1 MGKLCALM
9 VVLIALGLCSFLNA
23 QVHTHSHSHGHDTE
37 PAHYK
42 YSREANEAAA
52 WERDQHEHDHSHGE
66 HHDHSHD
73 VSHGHSHEQHH
84 GHTHESGDE
93 HEHSHGGHGHS
104 HEDGD
109 MHEHV
114 HGLYD
119 EHAHSHG
126 GKYAP
131 DARHDHH
138 GHSHGPGGCPYAHS
152 HDSHPQNEQVH
163 DQPHKE
169 SLREERRRVGS
180 DQDSYDPKGYLW
192 FMNDAYTR
200 LWVHSIGSTLIIS
213 VAPFVLLSIIPV
225 QANTAENEPLLKVLL
240 SFGSGGLLGDAF
252 LHLIPHAQPAGGD
265 AHTHS
270 HSHASGH
277 SHGPHDMSVG
287 GYVLAGIIAFLTVE
301 KLVRIFR
308 GEEGGHG
315 HSHSYSR
322 SESREE
328 DRKKMVNKKDKAK
341 KSDASSAEESSCNE
355 SEHKKRVVDKPQTS
369 FKVAAYLNMAAD
381 FTHNFTDGL
390 AIGASYLAGSTVG
403 LVTMITV
410 LVHEVPHEIGDFAIL
425 VQSGFSKKRAM
436 FVQLLTAVG
445 ALSGCVLSLLTADAQ
460 NLADA
465 AAASWVLPF
474 TAGGF
479 IYIATVSV
487 IPELLEKSSPWQSIK
502 EIVALL
508 TGIALMY
515 LIAVFE

>member
-1 MGKLCALM
+1 MATSTTANTQILP
-9 VVLIALGLCSFLNA
+9 I
-23 QVHTHSHSHGHDTE
+23 VHKSRLHRAATVHMHWARRLAVYDREPTNRT

-52 WERDQHEHDHSHGE
+52 WERDHHE
-66 HHDHSHD
+66 
-73 VSHGHSHEQHH
+73 HGHSHEGH
-84 GHTHESGDE
+84 GSVDESG
-93 HEHSHGGHGHS
+93 HEHGHS
-104 HEDGD
+104 HDHHGHSHND
-109 MHEHV
+109 MHHADHGHDYEHM
-114 HGLYD
+114 HGFYD

-131 DARHDHH
+131 DARDSQH
-138 GHSHGPGGCPYAHS
+138 GHSHGSGGCPYAHS
-152 HDSHPQNEQVH
+152 HDHHTEHDHVHGHSHIERPHEESPKRFVN
-163 DQPHKE
+163 DQH
-169 SLREERRRVGS
+169 L
-180 DQDSYDPKGYLW
+180 YDPSSYLS
-192 FMNDAYTR
+192 FMNNAYTR

-213 VAPFVLLSIIPV
+213 IAPFVLLSVIPV

-252 LHLIPHAQPAGGD
+252 LHLIPHAQPTGGE
-265 AHTHS
+265 AHS
-270 HSHASGH
+270 HSHSHSHGGEH

-308 GEEGGHG
+308 SKEGGHG
-315 HSHSYSR
+315 HSHSHSQP
-322 SESREE
+322 
-328 DRKKMVNKKDKAK
+328 RKDETKVKKDDKDK
-341 KSDASSAEESSCNE
+341 RSDISSAESSCDE
-355 SEHKKRVVDKPQTS
+355 GDKKKLVKEKPQQTG

-403 LVTMITV
+403 LVTTITV

-436 FVQLLTAVG
+436 CVQLLTAVG
-445 ALSGCVLSLLTADAQ
+445 ALSGCILSLLTADAQ
-460 NLADA
+460 HLADA
-465 AAASWVLPF
+465 ASSSWILPF

-487 IPELLEKSSPWQSIK
+487 IPELLENSSPYQSIK
-502 EIVALL
+502 EIIALL
-508 TGIALMY
+508 TGIGLMY
-515 LIAVFE
+515 LIAAYE

>member
-1 MGKLCALM
+1 L
-9 VVLIALGLCSFLNA
+9 
-23 QVHTHSHSHGHDTE
+23 Q
-37 PAHYK
+37 
-42 YSREANEAAA
+42 
-52 WERDQHEHDHSHGE
+52 
-66 HHDHSHD
+66 
-73 VSHGHSHEQHH
+73 
-84 GHTHESGDE
+84 
-93 HEHSHGGHGHS
+93 
-104 HEDGD
+104 
-109 MHEHV
+109 
-114 HGLYD
+114 
-119 EHAHSHG
+119 
-126 GKYAP
+126 
-131 DARHDHH
+131 ARHDHH

-152 HDSHPQNEQVH
+152 HDSHPQNEQVSTVL
-163 DQPHKE
+163 KKINY
-169 SLREERRRVGS
+169 VI
-180 DQDSYDPKGYLW
+180 YLW

-341 KSDASSAEESSCNE
+341 KSD
-355 SEHKKRVVDKPQTS
+355 PQTS